1 MCLTK
6 PHQSGYCTWTVL
18 FIQVFFYNIF
28 FLLTVET
35 STACN
40 SREHGTSYLIFVI
53 VRSVNY
59 NIMLLCSCMRYC
71 ADVMGQ
77 QWRRRRS
84 VINNFVGR
92 TNFDDDMIINI
103 YILYII
109 IVYLYTRFK
118 NCAGVEYN
126 ASGAR
131 VSI

>member
-1 MCLTK
+1 MLM
-6 PHQSGYCTWTVL
+6 YA
-18 FIQVFFYNIF
+18 
-28 FLLTVET
+28 LL
-35 STACN
+35 
-40 SREHGTSYLIFVI
+40 RGRHGAAMAAS
-53 VRSVNY
+53 
-59 NIMLLCSCMRYC
+59 
-71 ADVMGQ
+71 
-77 QWRRRRS
+77 RRS

-92 TNFDDDMIINI
+92 TNFDDDMIFNI